1 MRRDMSDT
9 IAKLDP
15 MVRKLETSIGEFK
28 SALENTDL
36 VAAQQFLRSISQ
48 TSDYLSED
56 VTSIYK
62 SEVDGNQALGVN
74 DIYAGGAPVM
84 EFKDQGSIIKG
95 ERPAGYIGPDGI
107 QSNWRPQHGFGQ
119 RVD

>member
-1 MRRDMSDT
+1 MRVHMSET
-9 IAKLDP
+9 IVKLDP
-15 MVRKLETSIGEFK
+15 MVRKLETTVTEFK
-28 SALENTDL
+28 TALENNDL

-48 TSDYLSED
+48 TSDYLAED

-62 SEVDGNQALGVN
+62 AEVDGNRAVGVN
-74 DIYAGGAPVM
+74 DIFAGGVPVM
-84 EFKDQGSIIKG
+84 EFKEQGVIQKG
-95 ERPAGYIGPDGI
+95 ERPLGFVGPDGI

>member
-28 SALENTDL
+28 SALENNDL
-36 VAAQQFLRSISQ
+36 VAAQQFLRSIAR

-62 SEVDGNQALGVN
+62 SEVDGNKALGVN
-74 DIYAGGAPVM
+74 DLYAGGAPVM
-84 EFKDQGSIIKG
+84 EFKDQGAIIKG
-95 ERPAGYIGPDGI
+95 ERPMGYIGPDGVA
-107 QSNWRPQHGFGQ
+107 SNWKPQHGFGQ

>member
-28 SALENTDL
+28 SALENNDL
-36 VAAQQFLRSISQ
+36 VAAQQFLRSIAQ

-84 EFKDQGSIIKG
+84 EFKAQGSIIKG

>member
-28 SALENTDL
+28 SALENNDL
-36 VAAQQFLRSISQ
+36 VAAQQFLRSIAQ

-62 SEVDGNQALGVN
+62 AEVDGNKATGVN
-74 DIYAGGAPVM
+74 DLYAGGAPVM
-84 EFKDQGSIIKG
+84 EFKEQGSIMKG
-95 ERPAGYIGPDGI
+95 ERPLGYIGPDGI
-107 QSNWRPQHGFGQ
+107 QSNWQPQSGFGQ

>member
-28 SALENTDL
+28 SALENNDL
-36 VAAQQFLRSISQ
+36 VAAQQFLRSIAQ

-62 SEVDGNQALGVN
+62 SEVDSKQALGVN

>member
-28 SALENTDL
+28 SALENNDL
-36 VAAQQFLRSISQ
+36 VAAQQFLRSIAQ

-74 DIYAGGAPVM
+74 DIYAGGVPVM

>member
-28 SALENTDL
+28 SALENNDL
-36 VAAQQFLRSISQ
+36 VAAQQFLRSIAQ
-48 TSDYLSED
+48 TSAYLSED

>member
-28 SALENTDL
+28 SALENNDL
-36 VAAQQFLRSISQ
+36 VAAQQFLRSIAQ

-95 ERPAGYIGPDGI
+95 ERPAGYIGPDGM